1 MKKFFETNL
10 SRNRC
15 VQSVCIKGSIS
26 SKNVSA
32 IIRFSRPHDVSLA
45 VLKSGLPSKNIEEGD
60 DGGLGSCPFS
70 FSRQLSSYRADVVIS
85 CKENRLPRWNRKKK
99 ISRLKESK
107 EIQELFVYDI
117 IFFIDRFE
125 SLYLSISRRNI
136 DTFVVHFHYYFQGA
150 IFRFYKEHQD
160 LTNDSWD
167 DFKQLFPSWKVS
179 FFLS

>member
-99 ISRLKESK
+99 ISRLKKSK
-107 EIQELFVYDI
+107 E
-117 IFFIDRFE
+117 
-125 SLYLSISRRNI
+125 
-136 DTFVVHFHYYFQGA
+136 HP
-150 IFRFYKEHQD
+150 QD

>member
-45 VLKSGLPSKNIEEGD
+45 VLKSGLPSKNIEEGG
-60 DGGLGSCPFS
+60 DGGSCPFS

-99 ISRLKESK
+99 ISRLKKSK

-136 DTFVVHFHYYFQGA
+136 DTFAVHFHYYFQGA

>member
-117 IFFIDRFE
+117 IFFID
-125 SLYLSISRRNI
+125 LYNYSFRVFILEYIKKKYWYIRSSFPLLFSRCHFSI
-136 DTFVVHFHYYFQGA
+136 
-150 IFRFYKEHQD
+150 
-160 LTNDSWD
+160 L
-167 DFKQLFPSWKVS
+167 
-179 FFLS
+179 